1 MVAVGDGEWYAAV
14 DQRLQ
19 ERTDAGTHLGP
30 RALDLAAPRRLPLP
44 LAERVAVRV
53 VVSGDLVAGE
63 YDDAASSDASISRMV
78 SLETFGPS
86 CMSASCNTRNLPE
99 RWNWRRP
106 RRAEMD
112 TGRSSSGPLA
122 DAGAAIW
129 LKSVITHSVVHTTLT
144 VPDSTMACLER
155 AGTLNYGLK
164 SPFLA
169 IPRAKSP
176 FLDLETAISHGE

>member
-1 MVAVGDGEWYAAV
+1 MPRSISGCRNALMPA
-14 DQRLQ
+14 
-19 ERTDAGTHLGP
+19 RT
-30 RALDLAAPRRLPLP
+30 LARVRSILPRRAGSHCRLRNVSRYASSYPAIWLP
-44 LAERVAVRV
+44 VNMTT
-53 VVSGDLVAGE
+53 SGR
-63 YDDAASSDASISRMV
+63 AASSDASISRMV

-169 IPRAKSP
+169 IPRVKSP
-176 FLDLETAISHGE
+176 F